1 MSYLSFIT
9 GIAVGIYIEQNYS
22 LPKIRTI
29 VDKISKEI
37 KNYEK
42 KENKD

>member
-1 MSYLSFIT
+1 MTYLAFIT

-22 LPKIRTI
+22 IPKVRTI
-29 VDKISKEI
+29 LDKFSKEI

-42 KENKD
+42 NEKKD